1 MNYCITLSLDK
12 SNSIDLPM
20 LDEVERLAELIKDK
34 NLKEKVLS
42 ILKNPKIS
50 YSAPALTLEESP
62 GGSYQH
68 HSYRG
73 GLMQHTIS
81 VTRLAI
87 TLCDL
92 VEEVYKGNVDR
103 DAVIASSL
111 LHDIYKTYTYEKKKD
126 GTYTSSS
133 LGDRVDHLNLLVAE
147 LYKQGFS
154 EDIIHIAAAHHGESS
169 PIQPKTLEALIVS
182 QADLCDAEFS
192 RKTLRAAEYLL
203 RQTGNNYPRITS
215 SEEALKIIKIKQQEG
230 WEGIKE
236 LNSRKE

>member
-1 MNYCITLSLDK
+1 MS
-12 SNSIDLPM
+12 
-20 LDEVERLAELIKDK
+20 DEVEKLAELINDT
-34 NLKEKVLS
+34 NLKTKVLS
-42 ILKNPKIS
+42 ILRDPKIS
-50 YSAPALTLEESP
+50 INAPALTLTESP

-68 HSYRG
+68 HAYKG
-73 GLMQHTIS
+73 GLLQHTVS

-87 TLCDL
+87 TLCEL
-92 VEEVYKGNVDR
+92 VEEVYDGEVDR

-111 LHDIYKTYTYEKKKD
+111 LHDIYKTYTYEEKKD

-133 LGDRVDHLNLLVAE
+133 LGDKIDHLNLLVAE

-203 RQTGNNYPRITS
+203 RQVGNSYPRITS
-215 SEEALKIIKIKQQEG
+215 SGEALKIIKIKKQEG
-230 WEGIKE
+230 WEGLKQFT
-236 LNSRKE
+236 SRKE